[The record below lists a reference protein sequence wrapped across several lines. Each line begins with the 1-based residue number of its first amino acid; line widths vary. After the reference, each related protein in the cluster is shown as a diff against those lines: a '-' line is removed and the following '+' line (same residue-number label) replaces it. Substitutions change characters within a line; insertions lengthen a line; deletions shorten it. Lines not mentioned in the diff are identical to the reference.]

1 MLAVPV
7 AGVLYIIALALYSDA
22 TRQTE
27 LLVAKPRR
35 TTYSSLRH
43 VIEDRRGTRGPGAQ
57 ARVPATAAVSAPAT
71 IAVTSEVGAVSV
83 VTSPE
88 LAPAASAVAVEAN
101 ERLASIAQDQTQ
113 LIAQFEAGEAEIAEQ
128 AEQAEQVEQAEAL
141 AAREE
146 AGEEDEAKM
155 ST

>member
-1 MLAVPV
+1 MLAAPV

-43 VIEDRRGTRGPGAQ
+43 VIEDRRGTRGPGAP
-57 ARVPATAAVSAPAT
+57 ARVPAPAAVSAPAT
-71 IAVTSEVGAVSV
+71 VAVTSEVGAVSV

-128 AEQAEQVEQAEAL
+128 AEQVEQSEAL

-146 AGEEDEAKM
+146 AGEEDEAKV